1 MENAVPLPKEAF
13 AGKTVI
19 IIGEDDTNGQLVA
32 YVSNTVGDL
41 TNGKLYFL
49 KRTNNDPIET
59 NIAVG
64 QKYDVEFVEI
74 ENAKTLTGAQIAAL
88 SVTKNAIQFARVE
101 DVDYGKGSASKNRD
115 IYFTATGVSQS
126 DRKVL

>member
-1 MENAVPLPKEAF
+1 MN
-13 AGKTVI
+13 
-19 IIGEDDTNGQLVA
+19 
-32 YVSNTVGDL
+32 
-41 TNGKLYFL
+41 NGKLYFL

-74 ENAKTLTGAQIAAL
+74 ENAKSLTGAQIAAL

-126 DRKVL
+126 DKKTPVAGKTMWGRVYHLALDASNPLKGTLEALVDDANC